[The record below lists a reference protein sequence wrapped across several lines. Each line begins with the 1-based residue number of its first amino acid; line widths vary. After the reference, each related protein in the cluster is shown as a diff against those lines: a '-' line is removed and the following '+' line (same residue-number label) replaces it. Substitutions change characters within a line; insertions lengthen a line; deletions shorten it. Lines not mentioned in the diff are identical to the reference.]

1 MQHLPDR
8 IKTIFRSFPRPL
20 WYAASAWSIL
30 FFLIGIWKYH
40 TLQYHDIDLAYFT
53 QTVWNTAHGHLF
65 QFTIHP
71 TLSLGDHAEWI
82 LLPLAL
88 VYRLVP
94 HALTLI
100 FLQTIALAA
109 AAFPLYRIAQR
120 KLPAAWALGVGL
132 AYFAL
137 AIPANAA
144 LFEFHALIFALP
156 FLLFAT
162 DAYERNAYRPFL
174 FWIILSLAVREDV
187 ALVVLAFFP
196 LALLDRRNWRWV
208 IPPAV
213 LAIAVGA
220 LDILTIRTF
229 AVGGAYKFSVY
240 YAWLGNS
247 PGAALGTLLSSPLTV
262 IAHLF
267 SVTVWEFLLGLIMPV
282 LFLPLLRPRYLLL
295 AALPILGIILQSS
308 GGGVLALQMHYATL
322 ALPGLLLASIAG
334 LQTMLTNKTRFFP
347 WGPLQGNDRRVFALI
362 LGIAIAAQAWWI
374 GPLPGI
380 LRLPFT
386 KTDNGVIAGREI
398 VAKIPPSA
406 SVAASDTF
414 LPVLANRP
422 YLYSLKYIGL
432 GKTQYAVADYALSE
446 QPEYLLMDAQDALIA
461 AIQYPSLGWTR
472 DLAPTIP
479 MRLRTLLTE
488 GRYGV
493 IAQQDRYTL
502 WQRGTGTGSVAPVVS
517 GGSTT
522 NGAQQIGNAK
532 VYGIEK
538 EIGCGA
544 DELCLALTLSLD
556 TDPKEDL
563 ALGLAI
569 KDASGNILAQETR
582 IIGDQLFPTHE
593 WKTGEVHTLHI
604 HTRGVSVK
612 NAITASVSFFR
623 ARGILTMGP
632 LRSSVLGVLRDGTA
646 GTDVAI
652 RK

>member
-1 MQHLPDR
+1 
-8 IKTIFRSFPRPL
+8 
-20 WYAASAWSIL
+20 
-30 FFLIGIWKYH
+30 
-40 TLQYHDIDLAYFT
+40 YHDIDLAYFA
-53 QTVWNTAHGHLF
+53 QTIWNTAHGHLF

-82 LLPLAL
+82 LLPLAAI
-88 VYRLVP
+88 YRVAP
-94 HALTLI
+94 HPLTLL

-120 KLPAAWALGVGL
+120 KLPAAWALGVSL
-132 AYFAL
+132 SYFAL

-156 FLLFAT
+156 FLLFAA
-162 DAYERNAYRPFL
+162 DAYERNAYKPFL

-196 LALLDRRNWRWV
+196 IALLDRRNWRWV
-208 IPPAV
+208 IPPAL
-213 LAIAVGA
+213 LALAVCA

-229 AVGGAYKFSVY
+229 AVAGAYKFSVY

-247 PGAALGTLLSSPLTV
+247 PSAALGTLLSSPFTILG
-262 IAHLF
+262 HFF

-282 LFLPLLRPRYLLL
+282 LFLPFLRPRYLLL

-322 ALPGLLLASIAG
+322 VLPGLLLASIDG
-334 LQTMLTNKTRFFP
+334 LQAVLTSKTRFFP
-347 WGPLQGNDRRVFALI
+347 WGPLQGNDQRVFGLI
-362 LGIAIAAQAWWI
+362 LGVAIAAQAWWI

-386 KTDNGVIAGREI
+386 KTDPGIIAGREI

-406 SVAASDTF
+406 SVAASDAF
-414 LPVLANRP
+414 LPILANRP

-432 GKTQYAVADYALSE
+432 GKTQYAVANYTLPE
-446 QPEYLLMDAQDALIA
+446 QPEYLLMDAQDALVA

-479 MRLRTLLTE
+479 TRLRALLTD
-488 GRYGV
+488 GRYGA

-502 WQRGTGTGSVAPVVS
+502 WQLGTGTGSVSPVV
-517 GGSTT
+517 GGGTVT
-522 NGAQQIGNAK
+522 GGAQQIGNAK

-538 EIGCGA
+538 MKECVA
-544 DELCLALTLSLD
+544 DELCLAMTLSLD

-563 ALGLAI
+563 ALGLTI
-569 KDASGNILAQETR
+569 KDVSGKILAQETR

-593 WKTGEVHTLHI
+593 WKPGEIHTLHI
-604 HTRGVSVK
+604 HMRGADVQR
-612 NAITASVSFFR
+612 ATTASVAFFR
-623 ARGILTMGP
+623 PRGILTMGP

-646 GTDVAI
+646 GTDVVI
-652 RK
+652 R